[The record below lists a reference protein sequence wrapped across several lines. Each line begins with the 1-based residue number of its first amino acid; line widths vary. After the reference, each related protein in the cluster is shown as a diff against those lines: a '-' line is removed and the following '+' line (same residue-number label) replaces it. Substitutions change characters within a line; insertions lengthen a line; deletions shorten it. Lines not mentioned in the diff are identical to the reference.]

1 MLTWDEFEEP
11 RSGPLAH
18 YQIIR
23 RNGAVVPFEPSK
35 ISSALM
41 KALFA
46 VHGTCTFIGGPAFLR
61 CHLPSSLLSGTAIY
75 RRWMLA
81 TASSTKQHL
90 FALSKLVG
98 ATIKL
103 QPGKANGFFS
113 ASKANLR
120 NAP

>member
-11 RSGPLAH
+11 ISGPLSH

-23 RNGAVVPFEPSK
+23 RNGAVVPFEPNR
-35 ISSALM
+35 ISIAMM
-41 KALFA
+41 KAFIA
-46 VHGTCTFIGGPAFLR
+46 VHGTCTLIGGLEFLSGN
-61 CHLPSSLLSGTAIY
+61 LPSSLLSATAIFK
-75 RRWMLA
+75 RWMFA

-90 FALSKLVG
+90 FGLSKSVG

-113 ASKANLR
+113 ANKANLR

>member
-1 MLTWDEFEEP
+1 MLTWDEVIEP
-11 RSGPLAH
+11 NSGPLAH

-35 ISSALM
+35 ISIAMMNAFIAL
-41 KALFA
+41 
-46 VHGTCTFIGGPAFLR
+46 HGTCTFNGSPSFL
-61 CHLPSSLLSGTAIY
+61 HGNLPSSLLFATSIFK
-75 RRWMLA
+75 RWMFA

-98 ATIKL
+98 GTIKS
-103 QPGKANGFFS
+103 QPSKANGFFS

>member
-1 MLTWDEFEEP
+1 MLTWDEFDEP
-11 RSGPLAH
+11 NSELLAH

-23 RNGAVVPFEPSK
+23 RNGAVVPFEPNK
-35 ISSALM
+35 IATVMM
-41 KALFA
+41 KAFMA
-46 VHGTCTFIGGPAFLR
+46 VYRADACIACAGFLSGN
-61 CHLPSSLLSGTAIY
+61 LPSSLLSAPAIF
-75 RRWMLA
+75 RRWILA

-98 ATIKL
+98 AMIKL

>member
-11 RSGPLAH
+11 NSGSLAQ

-23 RNGAVVPFEPSK
+23 RNGVVVPFEPSK
-35 ISSALM
+35 ISIAMM
-41 KALFA
+41 KAFIA
-46 VHGTCTFIGGPAFLR
+46 VHSTGPRIAGAGYLSGT
-61 CHLPSSLLSGTAIY
+61 LPNSLLSGTAIY